1 MSSGDFPTSKTIL
14 FTGAGFT
21 HNFGGF
27 LAKTMW
33 AEIHN
38 RLQRSNQ
45 TRLIQKLKNEFN
57 YEDLYQQIVYG
68 TDYSPDEKMLFM
80 KQFWR
85 HTIC

>member
-1 MSSGDFPTSKTIL
+1 LALTFKEANLSNFDFPVSKTIL

-27 LAKTMW
+27 LSKTMW
-33 AEIHN
+33 TEIHN

-68 TDYSPDEKMLFM
+68 IDYSSDEKNFL
-80 KQFWR
+80 
-85 HTIC
+85 